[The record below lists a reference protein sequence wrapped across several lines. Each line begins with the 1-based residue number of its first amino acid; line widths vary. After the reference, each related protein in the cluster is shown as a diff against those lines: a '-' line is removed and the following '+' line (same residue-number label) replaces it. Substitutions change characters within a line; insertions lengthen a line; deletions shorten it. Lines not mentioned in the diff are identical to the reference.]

1 MPSLCTRVNLRHL
14 NSPPPT
20 PLLPCPTLMTS
31 ALLYTDMVESQC
43 HVDLSFAIQVLVV
56 QSTADGQLTDV
67 DMLPFSGL
75 LCKAVGITSSCPVIL

>member
-1 MPSLCTRVNLRHL
+1 MHL

-31 ALLYTDMVESQC
+31 ALLYTDMESQC